1 MASLCANRLC
11 AAALVPPTPYRGR
24 FIPETGSPPGGEC
37 TTVAE
42 ILSEI
47 LFFFSRLDWLSA
59 VDILLVTFVIFGLL
73 QLVRGTQA
81 VVLLRG
87 IIFLVVAIALLTS
100 FLKLLAFTWLL
111 RNALPGLLIS
121 IPVIFAP
128 EIRRGLERLG
138 RGGSMINFGVRG
150 ADADLQAVIDA
161 IARAAQKLS
170 ERRHG
175 GLIVIEREVGLKDYA
190 ATGVHLDAAITP
202 ELILQVFYP
211 NSPLHDG
218 AMIVAGNRIL
228 AAACVMPLTANEDLP
243 DRQMGLR
250 HRAALG
256 ISEVS
261 DAVAVVASEETGI
274 ISVVHNGRMIRRLD
288 AARLKHVLSV
298 FYHSPQRGNWLTRG
312 LRLFRRQPEQT
323 EAAPEKPGE

>member
-1 MASLCANRLC
+1 M
-11 AAALVPPTPYRGR
+11 TD
-24 FIPETGSPPGGEC
+24 T
-37 TTVAE
+37 
-42 ILSEI
+42 LSEVI
-47 LFFFSRLDWLSA
+47 FFFSRLDWLSA
-59 VDILLVTFVIFGLL
+59 VDILLVTLVIFSLL

-87 IIFLVVAIALLTS
+87 IIFLILAIALLTT
-100 FLKLLAFTWLL
+100 FLKLRAFSWLL
-111 RNALPGLLIS
+111 RNALPALLVA

-128 EIRRGLERLG
+128 EIRRALERLG
-138 RGGSMINFGVRG
+138 RAGSLFNFGVRG
-150 ADADLQAVIDA
+150 ADADLQTVIDA
-161 IARAAQKLS
+161 IAKAAQRLS

-175 GLIVIEREVGLKDYA
+175 GLIVIERDVGLKDYA
-190 ATGVHLDAAITP
+190 ATGVHLDAAVTP
-202 ELILQVFYP
+202 ELISQVFYP

-218 AMIVAGNRIL
+218 AMIIAGNRIL
-228 AAACVMPLTANEDLP
+228 AAACVLPLTANEDLP

-288 AARLKHVLSV
+288 STRLKHVLNV
-298 FYHSPQRGNWLTRG
+298 FYHPPQRGSWLARM
-312 LRLFRRQPEQT
+312 RRVFRRQTTDQA
-323 EAAPEKPGE
+323 EAASDKPGD